1 MSSQSA
7 GRVVAVGASAG
18 GVEALTRLVSL
29 LPRDFPAPIL
39 VVLHVPAFSPSHLPA
54 ILLRAGALQAAHA
67 RDREPLVPGRIY
79 VAPPDFHLL
88 AMRDH
93 VRIVR
98 GPHENNARPALDPLF
113 RSVALAFGRRAIAVV
128 LTGTLDDGAAGVVA
142 VSMRGGTVVVQDPKE
157 ALYAAMPA
165 NAIAA
170 RAPDYVATVDEIAS
184 VVDRLVR
191 EADVEGGGEEMDDEE
206 LRLEQSFA
214 AFDLEAVQGST
225 PGEPA
230 PFSCPT
236 CGGTLWEAPDEAM
249 LRFRCRVG
257 HAFGAE
263 TLLHSQAQRVEEAL
277 WTALRALEERR
288 SLTLR
293 VADRLRRNGLTR
305 RAERY
310 ESSAE
315 EAAASARVLRD
326 ALLGQ
331 TAEVA

>member
-1 MSSQSA
+1 MAQRP

-18 GVEALTRLVSL
+18 GVEALTRLASL
-29 LPRDFPAPIL
+29 LPSDFPAPIL

-54 ILLRAGALQAAHA
+54 ILVRAGALEARHA
-67 RDREPLVPGRIY
+67 RDREELVPGRIY
-79 VAPPDFHLL
+79 IAPPDFHLL

-98 GPHENNARPALDPLF
+98 GPHENNARPAIDPLF

-142 VSMRGGTVVVQDPKE
+142 VSSRGGTVVVQDPAE

-170 RAPDYVATVDEIAS
+170 DTPDYVATVDEIAS
-184 VVDRLVR
+184 LVDRLAR
-191 EADVEGGGEEMDDEE
+191 ETRVDEGGEEMDDEE

-214 AFDLEAVQGST
+214 AFDFEAVQGST

-230 PFSCPT
+230 PFACPT
-236 CGGTLWEAPDEAM
+236 CGGTLWEASDDAM

-263 TLLHSQAQRVEEAL
+263 TLLHSQGQRVEEAL

-288 SLTLR
+288 ALALR
-293 VADRLRRNGLTR
+293 VAARLRSTGLAR

-310 ESSAE
+310 ERSAE
-315 EAAASARVLRD
+315 EAEANARVLHD